1 LLHILTVAIGDRR
14 QPRALKRRYHFRA
27 IDPNYQGHFHAP
39 INSRKK
45 INRITFVGN
54 FGVLFGS
61 SLNSIWYSL
70 RYHSLGV
77 FIRSFLQDGI
87 RQHCAFVRRAFLSP
101 APTLAW
107 C

>member
-1 LLHILTVAIGDRR
+1 LAIAVSRGRS
-14 QPRALKRRYHFRA
+14 KRRYHFRA
-27 IDPNYQGHFHAP
+27 IDPNYQGHFRAP

-54 FGVLFGS
+54 SSGCRCFGVLFGS

-70 RYHSLGV
+70 GYHSLGV

-87 RQHCAFVRRAFLSP
+87 HQHCAFVRRAFLSP